1 MHPASGSP
9 YAAQVANAPGE
20 LQQNWQALEQFRQ
33 FLDGLEI
40 QVCRAEDVQQQVR
53 VRQAL
58 EASRP
63 PRKRDRLLR
72 MLGLRG

>member
-1 MHPASGSP
+1 M
-9 YAAQVANAPGE
+9 ANAPVE
-20 LQQNWQALEQFRQ
+20 LQPSWQALEQFRQ
-33 FLDGLEI
+33 FLDGLEA